1 MSITN
6 PLASFFGQTVSD
18 TQQQPAQT
26 NQANY
31 MNQLGAGGAGAYYQY
46 SGAAAQQQQ
55 AFNQAMAQQ
64 AMQNQYNQWQQSVNY
79 GQKKLK
85 LIEEERDLLLN
96 NEGLRELAA
105 IRDEANAKY
114 QAFLALLRKV

>member
-6 PLASFFGQTVSD
+6 PLASLFGGQATGQT
-18 TQQQPAQT
+18 TTTTAQSS
-26 NQANY
+26 Y
-31 MNQLGAGGAGAYYQY
+31 MNQLGAGGGAGAYQTY
-46 SGAAAQQQQ
+46 A
-55 AFNQAMAQQ
+55 NQAAMQQ
-64 AMQNQYNQWQQSVNY
+64 AMNLNLTNGFYISQSE
-79 GQKKLK
+79 QKKYK
-85 LIEEERDLLLN
+85 LLEEEECDLLLN